1 VDADSACRR
10 SSIPACVAR
19 CAWLCRYVLKQV
31 RRKNTQTSFA
41 AMLYWTGDGDELSE
55 SKKEQWQQWLK
66 DSLQLMKEVL
76 PEPSTRK

>member
-1 VDADSACRR
+1 
-10 SSIPACVAR
+10 
-19 CAWLCRYVLKQV
+19 V

>member
-1 VDADSACRR
+1 
-10 SSIPACVAR
+10 
-19 CAWLCRYVLKQV
+19 
-31 RRKNTQTSFA
+31 
-41 AMLYWTGDGDELSE
+41 MLYWTGDGDELSE